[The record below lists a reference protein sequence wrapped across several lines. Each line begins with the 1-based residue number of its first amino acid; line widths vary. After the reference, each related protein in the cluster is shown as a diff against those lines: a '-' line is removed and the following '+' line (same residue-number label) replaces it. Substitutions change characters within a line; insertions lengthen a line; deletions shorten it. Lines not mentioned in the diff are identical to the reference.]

1 MPHINMNANYDT
13 SWDLDEGDKGY
24 SSASDEA
31 FEKKCEEWES
41 RDWMKWLGA
50 HLTFPF
56 TATREED
63 MDDASSADAD
73 PKTPFQVGHKMEVLG
88 LAGEDE
94 YDQILAKARENSQ
107 IGSVPL
113 CDLEVTSKAD
123 PNYWPVREYV
133 VWIANR
139 T

>member
-1 MPHINMNANYDT
+1 MNANYDS

-31 FEKKCEEWES
+31 FEKKCEEWEA
-41 RDWMKWLGA
+41 RDWTKWLA
-50 HLTFPF
+50 ANLTFPF
-56 TATREED
+56 TAIREED
-63 MDDASSADAD
+63 MDDSPSTDAD
-73 PKTPFQVGHKMEVLG
+73 LRTPFQIGHKMEILG
-88 LAGEDE
+88 LEGEDE
-94 YDQILAKARENSQ
+94 YEQILAKARENSQ

-113 CDLEVTSKAD
+113 CDLEVSPQTD

-139 T
+139 M